1 MKLIAILFLSFLH
14 LQADLLQDLD
24 KFVEQER
31 IKRKVPGVAVVVV
44 EGDKIVFAKGYGVT
58 EINLPQKVDENTI
71 FQLASV
77 SKTFTSAGVGSL
89 VDDKKLTWDDEV
101 IKHLP
106 GFALKDIYAT
116 RYASARDLLAHRT
129 GLPAF
134 TGDLLGILGYNRDE
148 ILFRIRFIKPGASFR
163 EKALYSNLGFF
174 AAGELIAKLNN
185 TSYEEAIKTRLLNPL
200 SMTRTGFAELAKDAN
215 IAKPHAIVNKELKV
229 VPRED
234 SKLFAAAGGVFSTA
248 KDLGNWMI
256 LHLNEGKFNGKEVL
270 KPETIHE
277 MHKPSMVADV
287 TFTETPPI
295 TENSGYTYGLGWDS
309 FHFQNALIV
318 EKSGALDGVRSIV
331 TLVPEKKLGI
341 AIIANL
347 NLTPLPE
354 MIRAEYLNQVFGVK
368 ANYDKAFQEFD
379 ETIEKIFA
387 IPKPDKAL
395 PLSHTLDNFMGVFNN
410 EVYGN
415 AEIKKDGDKLS
426 LIFGPVKATLTHYS
440 GDVFMLTWPSIDYGH
455 QKVTFTFDENGHAYK
470 FGTETLGDFERKE

>member
-1 MKLIAILFLSFLH
+1 MKILLSLLVLFQLH
-14 LQADLLQDLD
+14 ADILQDLD
-24 KFVEQER
+24 TYIEKER
-31 IKRKVPGVAVVVV
+31 VKRNVPGVAVVVV
-44 EGDKIVFAKGYGVT
+44 EGDTIVFAKGYGIREVNKT
-58 EINLPQKVDENTI
+58 DKVDDNTI

-89 VDDKKLTWDDEV
+89 VDEGKLSWDEEV
-101 IKHLP
+101 IRHLP
-106 GFALKDIYAT
+106 GFTLKDVYAT
-116 RYASARDLLAHRT
+116 RYSSARDLLAHRT

-134 TGDLLGILGYNRDE
+134 QGDLLGIIGLPREE
-148 ILFRIRFIKPGASFR
+148 ILYRIRFVEPGASFR

-174 AAGELIAKLNN
+174 SAGELVAKLSN
-185 TSYEEAIKTRLLNPL
+185 TTFEDAIKKRLLTPL
-200 SMTRTGFAELAKDAN
+200 DMNRTGFAELVNDAN
-215 IAKPHAIVNKELKV
+215 IAKPHAIINKELKAI
-229 VPRED
+229 PRED

-248 KDLGNWMI
+248 RDLGNWMI
-256 LHLNEGKFNGKEVL
+256 LHLNEGKFKGKSVL
-270 KPETIHE
+270 RPETIHE

-287 TFTETPPI
+287 SFTETPPI
-295 TENSGYTYGLGWDS
+295 TENSGYTFGLGWDS

-331 TLVPEKKLGI
+331 TLIPEKKRGI
-341 AIIANL
+341 AIVANL

-354 MIRAEYLNQVFGVK
+354 IIRAKYLNQVFGVE
-368 ANYDKAFQEFD
+368 ATYDKAFQDFD
-379 ETIEKIFA
+379 ELIEKIFA

-395 PLSHTLDNFMGVFNN
+395 PLSHTLDSFMGVFNS

-440 GDVFMLTWPSIDYGH
+440 GDVFILTWPSIDYGH